1 MTTVTAII
9 VNWNGAADT
18 IACLESLQQVSRPGC
33 DLSVVITDNASSD
46 GSFAAIGQALTQRGY
61 RAEPLAVPS
70 DLSGR
75 VSRGVRHVPGDDGPD
90 ITLVQTTDN
99 LGFAGGNNVGVA
111 MRAAAGRSD
120 YFWFLNSDTLVDHAA
135 LSALLAKMAAE
146 PAVGMCGSTLI
157 HASDRKTVQSYG
169 GSCYSLRTGR
179 AWAPGDGCRYDPG
192 VTDEWAERRIN
203 YVSGA
208 AMFVRAAVLDAVGPM
223 CEDYFLYNEEINWA
237 VRTRGRFRLGVATNS
252 IVYHKVGASIGTEG
266 AAASASRLATFYQTR
281 SKLLFAAKHGKRFYP
296 TVWLTLL
303 ARAAKFM
310 RVASR
315 RAEAVV
321 ILQVLAGRRSVD
333 PLWFAERRQQEQ
345 APTPVKVVQ

>member
-120 YFWFLNSDTLVDHAA
+120 YFWFLNSDTLVGPGWLEH
-135 LSALLAKMAAE
+135 
-146 PAVGMCGSTLI
+146 
-157 HASDRKTVQSYG
+157 
-169 GSCYSLRTGR
+169 LR
-179 AWAPGDGCRYDPG
+179 
-192 VTDEWAERRIN
+192 
-203 YVSGA
+203 
-208 AMFVRAAVLDAVGPM
+208 
-223 CEDYFLYNEEINWA
+223 
-237 VRTRGRFRLGVATNS
+237 
-252 IVYHKVGASIGTEG
+252 
-266 AAASASRLATFYQTR
+266 
-281 SKLLFAAKHGKRFYP
+281 
-296 TVWLTLL
+296 
-303 ARAAKFM
+303 
-310 RVASR
+310 RVAYGPSPPGTAIGSVTPLSNVVVSDADGGYSFPFLLTSNTELDRFGQIGNAVPAMVTTGSPRSGCSSR
-315 RAEAVV
+315 SR
-321 ILQVLAGRRSVD
+321 GGH
-333 PLWFAERRQQEQ
+333 P
-345 APTPVKVVQ
+345 